1 MRGSSIAAASW
12 LACSACSGSAPGPE
26 AGNASSNA
34 GASDSAACATTSEVL
49 PLAPGAAPTVPAA
62 EASPYVTFIDC
73 TTGFRTDAVHDAD
86 REVVH
91 FDAPREAMV
100 SAASGD
106 SVGGW
111 TVAGADL
118 DWSRSGVSFR
128 VRFGTEAGERRAY
141 FTEAGP
147 GTICNLNLAGPD
159 VLFISGTGETPPN
172 P

>member
-1 MRGSSIAAASW
+1 MRGYSIAAASW
-12 LACSACSGSAPGPE
+12 LACSACSASDAD

-34 GASDSAACATTSEVL
+34 GDSAMCATTSDTL
-49 PLAPGAAPTVPAA
+49 PLTPGAVPTVPAP

-73 TTGFRTDAVHDAD
+73 TTGFRTDEVHDAD

-91 FDAPREAMV
+91 FDAALEAMV

-106 SVGGW
+106 RVSGW

-128 VRFGTEAGERRAY
+128 VRFGSEAGERRAY

-159 VLFISGTGETPPN
+159 VLYISGTGETPPN